1 MNEGK
6 PTYEELIKKIKN
18 QELEIDRLLGHK
30 QSIDNFEF
38 YLKESQDLIC
48 IVGTDGFFKEIN
60 PAFVKMLGYTE
71 HELLHN
77 PIVSF
82 MHPDDI
88 EKSSA
93 EFEKILGGQTSIA
106 FENRYLKKNNE
117 IVTIEWTVTLASS
130 MGCMY
135 AIGRNIQDVIS
146 KKQIE
151 DKC

>member
-18 QELEIDRLLGHK
+18 QELEIDRLLSQK
-30 QSIDNFEF
+30 QSMDNFEF

-48 IVGTDGFFKEIN
+48 IVGIDGFFKKIN
-60 PAFVKMLGYTE
+60 PAFVTMLGYTE
-71 HELLHN
+71 HELLQN

-93 EFEKILGGQTSIA
+93 EFEKVLGGQTSIA
-106 FENRYLKKNNE
+106 FENRYLTRNKLSN
-117 IVTIEWTVTLASS
+117 IVN
-130 MGCMY
+130 
-135 AIGRNIQDVIS
+135 GRHD
-146 KKQIE
+146 
-151 DKC
+151 